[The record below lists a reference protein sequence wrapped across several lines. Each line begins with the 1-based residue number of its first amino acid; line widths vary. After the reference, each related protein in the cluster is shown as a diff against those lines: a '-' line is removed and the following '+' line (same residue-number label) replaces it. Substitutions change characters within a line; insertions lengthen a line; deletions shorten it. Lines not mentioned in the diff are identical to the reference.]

1 MAVVRLAPPAVR
13 DLERLAAFLRED
25 DAAAAAATARTIFDG
40 LRVLEKHPLI
50 GRTVGRGRR
59 ELVIYRG
66 RTGYLAQ
73 YHYDAVADEVLI
85 LAIRHQR
92 EIDG

>member
-13 DLERLAAFLRED
+13 DLERLAAFLRGD
-25 DAAAAAATARTIFDG
+25 NPAAAAATVRTIFDG

-50 GRTVGRGRR
+50 GRSLFRSRR

-73 YHYDAVADEVLI
+73 CSCDAAADEVLI

>member
-1 MAVVRLAPPAVR
+1 MAVVRLTPPAVA
-13 DLERLAAFLRED
+13 DLERLVAFLREND
-25 DAAAAAATARTIFDG
+25 APAAASTVRVIFDG

-50 GRTVGRGRR
+50 GRSLAHDRR

-73 YHYDAVADEVLI
+73 YHYDALADEVVI

>member
-1 MAVVRLAPPAVR
+1 MAVVRLAPPAVW
-13 DLERLAAFLRED
+13 DLERLAAFLRKD
-25 DAAAAAATARTIFDG
+25 DAAAAGATARTIFDG
-40 LRVLEKHPLI
+40 LRVLENHPLI
-50 GRTVGRGRR
+50 GRTVAPGRR

-73 YHYDAVADEVLI
+73 YHYDAVADEILI

>member
-25 DAAAAAATARTIFDG
+25 DAAAATVRIIFEG

-50 GRTVGRGRR
+50 GRGLARGRR

-66 RTGYLAQ
+66 RTGYLAL
-73 YHYDAVADEVLI
+73 YRYDAVVDEVLI

-92 EIDG
+92 GVDG

>member
-13 DLERLAAFLRED
+13 DLERLAAFLRDD
-25 DAAAAAATARTIFDG
+25 DAAAGATIRTIFDG
-40 LRVLEKHPLI
+40 LRVLQKHPLI
-50 GRTVGRGRR
+50 GRTLAPGRR

>member
-13 DLERLAAFLRED
+13 GLEWLAAFLRED
-25 DAAAAAATARTIFDG
+25 DAAAATVRVIFEG

-50 GRTVGRGRR
+50 GRKLARDRR

-66 RTGYLAQ
+66 RTGHLAL
-73 YHYDAVADEVLI
+73 YRYDAVVDEVLI

-92 EIDG
+92 EVDG